1 MPAPIHQE
9 TASGVMI
16 ISFYRPEKKNAVTT
30 EMYRLLN
37 QAFEEAR
44 DSDSIRVVLLRGE
57 GDAFT
62 AGNDLGDFRKWPEM
76 GQEPEDIP
84 VFRFIKTVV
93 NFPKPVVAAVKGVA
107 VGLGSTILPHCDL
120 VIAGRST
127 QFSLPF
133 VRLALVP
140 EFGSSFMLPRLA
152 GFVQASHWLMLGDT
166 FDASEARRL
175 GMVSEICDDDQ
186 VDALARRRCEQLV
199 ALPASVLR
207 RIKSL
212 IRPPEF
218 LQQLNQAIDRETRM
232 FLECLQTPEHAEA
245 VQAFF
250 EKRTPDFKRFK

>member
-1 MPAPIHQE
+1 MQSPIHRE
-9 TASGVMI
+9 TAAGVMTVA
-16 ISFYRPEKKNAVTT
+16 FARPEKKNAVTT
-30 EMYRLLN
+30 EMYQLLI

-44 DSDSIRVVLLRGE
+44 DSSDVRVVLLRGE

-62 AGNDLGDFRKWPEM
+62 AGNDLSDFHKWPEM
-76 GQEPEDIP
+76 GRRREDIP
-84 VFRFIKTVV
+84 VFQFIKTVV
-93 NFPKPVVAAVKGVA
+93 NFPKPIVAAVKGVA

-120 VIAGRST
+120 VIAGKST
-127 QFSLPF
+127 RFSLPF

-140 EFGSSFMLPRLA
+140 EFGSSFMLPRMA
-152 GFVQASHWLMLGDT
+152 GFVRASHWLMLGET
-166 FDASEARRL
+166 FDAEEARRL
-175 GMVSEICDDDQ
+175 GLVSEICEDDQ
-186 VDALARRRCEQLV
+186 VDTLARQRCDQLV

-218 LQQLNQAIDRETRM
+218 LQQLNQAIDRETQM

-250 EKRTPDFKRFK
+250 EKRSPDFRRFE